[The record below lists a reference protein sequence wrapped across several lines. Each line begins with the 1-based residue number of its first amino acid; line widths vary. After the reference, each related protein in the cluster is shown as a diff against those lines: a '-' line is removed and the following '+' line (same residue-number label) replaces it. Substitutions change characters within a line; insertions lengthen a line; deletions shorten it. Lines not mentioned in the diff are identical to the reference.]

1 MERVKYYSNNDLS
14 INWQL
19 DRFAELLDSL
29 NSRQEETLID
39 ILELYNILLFLE
51 NKVYPRNYSTVEIE
65 NSKKTIHKIL
75 GKYFG
80 SKKSDEILTDL
91 NYLFSP
97 LTNDDSNKTDDYV
110 RVQYRED
117 YLKCFEKYKLHNKF
131 EEKDFEKFINENDLT
146 VYHLLNTNYF
156 SCVYPNLVK
165 SLFLKEPKNFEL
177 LVNNYIS
184 EKYNYFI
191 PKEITK
197 DEMYKLAEE
206 YIESNDVN
214 SNYLNLLEQNI
225 KGVIELNIDAK
236 LKLKATK
243 KNKKLYD
250 DLFLNKDGEFVSN
263 GIKTTLG
270 VFTNN
275 QEYRDS
281 SIDFKSVIDIDWI
294 KENSQPEELLTY
306 IMYMDYLF
314 NDNWIINLCSF
325 PNLESSTLV
334 RTFSGMKTLR
344 HYETS
349 FYFEN
354 KNKLILMSFNVL
366 QEFLKRENNTRI
378 EELLLYFF
386 TKYSNTNFDI
396 EWLKLE
402 FASQY
407 EKTNIQIKTLFTIE
421 EQIRKQWKLLVNEG
435 NIDHDLFVLEQT
447 PSISSLPTFLEKKYI
462 YLNKDNK
469 IIDNICYLLFSDQS
483 HIIYINEQLN
493 DNNFLSLISNNNIKI
508 DDFNEFQKQNVNFLQ
523 TNGIVSFDENKRI
536 YLNDKQQMRSL
547 ILLNLFR
554 YGVIHYHHGLSS
566 KLIPTKSLLKLQ
578 KEIDSM
584 IIDKLLV
591 SENTLFSKPE
601 TKFFNYILNDS
612 EFDNSLALRNKY
624 QHGSVIEAEHED
636 YLYILVI
643 LLMYVIRINEELW
656 LSMP

>member
-1 MERVKYYSNNDLS
+1 MERIKYYSNNDLS

-19 DRFAELLDSL
+19 DRLTELLNSL

-39 ILELYNILLFLE
+39 ILELYNVLLFLE
-51 NKVYPRNYSTVEIE
+51 NKLYPSNYSTVEIE
-65 NSKKTIHKIL
+65 NSKKKIHKIL

-80 SKKSDEILTDL
+80 EKNSNEILTDL
-91 NYLFSP
+91 KYLFS
-97 LTNDDSNKTDDYV
+97 TSQTDDSNKTNYHA
-110 RVQYRED
+110 RIQYREV

-131 EEKDFEKFINENDLT
+131 NEIDFEKFIHENNLT

-156 SCVYPNLVK
+156 SCIYPNLVK
-165 SLFLKEPKNFEL
+165 YLFLKEPKNFEL
-177 LVNNYIS
+177 LLNNYTS
-184 EKYNYFI
+184 QESNYFI
-191 PKEITK
+191 PKEVTS

-225 KGVIELNIDAK
+225 KGVRELNIDAK

-243 KNKKLYD
+243 KNKKLFD
-250 DLFLNKDGEFVSN
+250 DLFLNKDGEFFSN

-281 SIDFKSVIDIDWI
+281 AIDFKSFIDIDWI

-334 RTFSGMKTLR
+334 RTLSGMKTLR

-349 FYFEN
+349 FYFES

-366 QEFLKRENNTRI
+366 QEFLKRKKNTRI

-447 PSISSLPTFLEKKYI
+447 PSISSLPSFLEKKYI

-469 IIDNICYLLFSDQS
+469 VIDKICYLLFSDQS
-483 HIIYINEQLN
+483 HIIYINEQIN
-493 DNNFLSLISNNNIKI
+493 DNDFFNLILKNNIKLN
-508 DDFNEFQKQNVNFLQ
+508 DFNEFQKQNVNFLK
-523 TNGIVSFDENKRI
+523 TNDVISFDKNNKI
-536 YLNDKQQMRSL
+536 YLNDTQKIRSL
-547 ILLNLFR
+547 ILFNLFR
-554 YGVIHYHHGLSS
+554 YGVIHYYHGLNG
-566 KLIPTKSLLKLQ
+566 KIALNKSVLELQ

-584 IIDKLLV
+584 INEELLV
-591 SENTLFSKPE
+591 SKNTLFSKPE
-601 TKFFNYILNDS
+601 TNFLNYILNDS
-612 EFDNSLALRNKY
+612 EFDNSIGLRNKY
-624 QHGSVIEAEHED
+624 QHGSVIEAEYED

-643 LLMYVIRINEELW
+643 LLMYVIKINEELC
-656 LSMP
+656 LSTP